1 MHSGFLICF
10 SDNASVCIPGSAV
23 FLCTILVDGIPGTP
37 PPPGL
42 GLDASNGGISQIFPR
57 VINWNNLTVN
67 TGFLGLRVGD
77 HAVVHMTQE
86 TASFNPA
93 TPTPNR

>member
-1 MHSGFLICF
+1 MPQF
-10 SDNASVCIPGSAV
+10 V
-23 FLCTILVDGIPGTP
+23 FLVLRFFCAQSLLTVFLEHP

-77 HAVVHMTQE
+77 PAVVHITQKKG
-86 TASFNPA
+86 SFNPA